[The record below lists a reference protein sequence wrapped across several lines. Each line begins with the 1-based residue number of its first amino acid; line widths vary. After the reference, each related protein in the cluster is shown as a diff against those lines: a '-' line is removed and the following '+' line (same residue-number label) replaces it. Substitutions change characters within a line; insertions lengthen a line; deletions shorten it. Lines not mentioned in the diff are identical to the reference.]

1 MVKFETFVTEIKDY
15 ARKCPPSWRF
25 GQAIFNVVEAM
36 YGNIAR
42 EVQFQDGVDCFYNS
56 SEVEPFLTAVYKRLT
71 EKEAQGL
78 GNEQDSPGIPEKILK
93 LNIEDSEVFII
104 FRMLKEEQL

>member
-25 GQAIFNVVEAM
+25 GQALFNVVEAM

-56 SEVEPFLTAVYKRLT
+56 SEVEPFLKAVYKRLT

-78 GNEQDSPGIPEKILK
+78 GNE
-93 LNIEDSEVFII
+93 
-104 FRMLKEEQL
+104 